1 MAFKGIVF
9 NQNKIQTEGKATV
22 IAAGWV
28 DVLECRKDDLKKSF
42 GKTSLLGGWW
52 FVVNRLIIHLS

>member
-28 DVLECRKDDLKKSF
+28 DVLEFRKDDLKKSF